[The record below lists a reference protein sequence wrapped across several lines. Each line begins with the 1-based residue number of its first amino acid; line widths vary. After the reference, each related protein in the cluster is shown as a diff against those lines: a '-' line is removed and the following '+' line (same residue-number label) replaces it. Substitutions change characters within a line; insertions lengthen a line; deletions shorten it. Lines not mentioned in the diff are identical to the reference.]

1 MALVAYETWFDAPVG
16 TGDLEMRA
24 RLVATI
30 VYDSNPEDGTVPSV
44 QLDYQF
50 VRPADGER
58 PEEVS
63 SVSQGDWSA
72 LVTARGLQ
80 PVEA

>member
-1 MALVAYETWFDAPVG
+1 MAQVAFETWFDAPVG

-24 RLVATI
+24 RIVATI
-30 VYDSNPEDGTVPSV
+30 VYDTSEAEGTTPGV

-58 PEEVS
+58 AEEVS
-63 SVSQGDWSA
+63 SVAVADWNA
-72 LVTARGLQ
+72 VRAARGLQ
-80 PVEA
+80 PV